1 MNQRQMVISLVLA
14 TIMVGSAFAILGG
27 VGNLTGGI
35 SANGASAQSVY
46 NPSGISPQVTS
57 LASSSTAWTYPTT
70 TMNEPG
76 YTNGTFK
83 MGINCNV
90 NTLNYFPANT
100 YCDVY
105 VLDEVYDSMFN
116 TLPNGT
122 TIPWLATGYT
132 VTHVTTNNTTFDIAC
147 NSNENYS
154 YIYTVNLRPN
164 VQWTDWSAANA
175 SSTYT
180 FSNHTC
186 YYVGGA
192 QTYHNYTSF
201 KSTTMKTYYLQSAD
215 VVLSWRMQAGFGIW
229 PNVVNVVPNGNL
241 SVKVYVT
248 KQTLI
253 ILPDSLSNDI
263 LPYHIWVHHDFN
275 GLGLWNCSTVLCPPG
290 GSNPQGYYGWNLG
303 WNTRT
308 GLVPGLVG
316 TGPFMV
322 TNNYGLPQGQIIPS
336 QEETFFANPHYFV
349 QYANA
354 SSGLRQFTPKFWE
367 IDMPFYSSESGL
379 VAAYQKGEID
389 TTSLA
394 PPPGFLPQLEAT
406 PGGVIYKKD
415 SSAYGYFKLNTN
427 VPPLN
432 ITAFRQGLNYATP
445 TAYMASVIEDG
456 YGILSSDPINPTNT
470 LFYNASAPQY
480 TFDLAKAAQMID
492 SIPGMVNTSK
502 GLMYNGTQVCVAIQ
516 TTVGSVAPNN
526 IEAIEATIQDWNI
539 LGIKATLKEEAFTTL
554 ITNFI
559 AVALSDTS
567 VSNAS
572 NNAYEMLY
580 LGTSTAPHDPALD
593 CRDSLNPVYGVPT
606 TGYAGPFSS
615 LTVNGKT
622 LTGLQVQSL
631 FDNLTNE
638 LVNTNSFKV
647 AQQLADEIQTLYI
660 DEAVIINTG
669 YGIDLVP
676 LQTNTFTNY
685 STTNTLA
692 MFDYWYWQ
700 FFSIHTHTVVQV
712 SKKYS
717 LSVSEFFD
725 NGTTFTAGTYGN
737 VTFTVMNGTSVV
749 PGAQLTVGA
758 VSPYG
763 GLLNVT
769 SNTLTTNSNGQAI
782 WEYEVAPYLSEDMK
796 YCNATGVVQTA
807 HVQNA
812 SVSVVAVQPNAADT
826 APGISQ
832 GTIAVVNG
840 PALQV
845 SYKLNQDQY
854 TNGQNGSITFTVTER
869 TNNTTMAY
877 AGATLLVNM
886 SLFGKNGVFNVS
898 AFTTTTL
905 ATNASGEAI
914 FNFTVLGNLTSAVL
928 EKEIQNGT
936 ITVNVMSNN
945 NSIYGNSIQVLVPL
959 KAVKPVVV
967 TSSLNTLNYVLIG
980 IVVAVAVIAAVAIS
994 MSRRQKVK
1002 P

>member
-502 GLMYNGTQVCVAIQ
+502 GLMYNGTQVCIAIQ

-526 IEAIEATIQDWNI
+526 IEAIEATIQDWNL

-615 LTVNGKT
+615 LNVNGKT

-631 FDNLTNE
+631 FDNLTTE
-638 LVNTNSFKV
+638 LVNTNNFKV

-945 NSIYGNSIQVLVPL
+945 NSVYGNSIQVLVPL
-959 KAVKPVVV
+959 KVVKPVVV